1 MNKITVEENGKIN
14 FYTSGIF
21 NESGEIVKKSD
32 DFYMISAEDA
42 EKLKFMMENKSIL
55 KKTVKWQ
62 EATYDFTVS
71 DQKVFE
77 QIEKLSNSIEKE
89 KNKFDD
95 KVENFKQISK
105 SRYLNEHKR
114 LIDFMRDYDCF
125 QDITNKLLNKI
136 NQHNDEC
143 GFFHKKINLDEIN
156 IKKLE
161 DCKSKLNTMLIEESL

>member
-1 MNKITVEENGKIN
+1 MNKITIEENGKIN

-32 DFYMISAEDA
+32 DFYMISVEDA

-71 DQKVFE
+71 DKKVFE
-77 QIEKLSNSIEKE
+77 QIEKLSNSIEKI

-95 KVENFKQISK
+95 KVENFKQILNDK
-105 SRYLNEHKR
+105 YLHEHKK
-114 LIDFMRDYDCF
+114 LMDFIRDYNRF

-136 NQHNDEC
+136 NQHNDGC

-156 IKKLE
+156 TKELE
-161 DCKSKLNTMLIEESL
+161 DCKSRLNTISIEEVL